1 MKSCRC
7 LFSGP
12 YSAGGGGGSVL
23 KVMTVAEQ
31 MYLVMGA
38 VLVDQVVDRVEVVR
52 HLSILE
58 VQLLDQ
64 HYITTVG
71 IVGPRGFYAG

>member
-1 MKSCRC
+1 M
-7 LFSGP
+7 LL
-12 YSAGGGGGSVL
+12 AAVVVVQVL

-31 MYLVMGA
+31 MYPVMGA
-38 VLVDQVVDRVEVVR
+38 VLLDQVVDRVEVVR

-64 HYITTVG
+64 H
-71 IVGPRGFYAG
+71 